1 MQMRLLFIFLLLA
14 ALIGCENNS
23 VSSFL
28 VQTTSTET
36 VTKSQIDSIGMTIQS
51 RFRTPEGFE
60 RAQLDS
66 NSFGF
71 YLRNFLLHPINRIVH
86 YFDGREKTKQDV
98 YCSVLKQEIDP
109 VDLQQ
114 CADAVMRLRGEFLFQ
129 QKRFND
135 IHFNFVSDG
144 KPHYFKE
151 YANGDYSYK
160 KFRSYMKYIFSYAN
174 TGSLKK
180 ELVPVASINE
190 IEVGDVFIQSGNPYG
205 HAVIVMDVV
214 ISPEGNKRFL
224 LAQSYMPAQ
233 ETQVL
238 INPIE
243 EKLSPWFDAKEGEI
257 ITPEWKFNSS
267 DLRRFEIN

>member
-1 MQMRLLFIFLLLA
+1 MRFVLIFN
-14 ALIGCENNS
+14 ALITLTGCESRS
-23 VSSFL
+23 VNSFL
-28 VQTTSTET
+28 VQTTRTET
-36 VTKSQIDSIGMTIQS
+36 AIVSQIDTTGMTIHS

-60 RAQLDS
+60 RAILDS

-71 YLRNFLLHPINRIVH
+71 YLRNFPLHQVNHTVH

-129 QKRFND
+129 QKRFDD

-144 KPHYFKE
+144 NPHYFEE

-174 TGSLKK
+174 TRSLKK
-180 ELVPVASINE
+180 ELVIVAKIDE
-190 IEVGDVFIQSGNPYG
+190 IQVGDVFIQSGNPYG

-214 ISPEGNKRFL
+214 VSSEGNKRFI

-238 INPIE
+238 INPIDAE
-243 EKLSPWFDAKEGEI
+243 LSPWYDAVEGEI
-257 ITPEWKFNSS
+257 ITPEWIFNSS
-267 DLRRFEIN
+267 DLRRFAPN

>member
-1 MQMRLLFIFLLLA
+1 MRFVFIFLVLA
-14 ALIGCENNS
+14 ALTGCENHS
-23 VSSFL
+23 VSSFFAQNSSKATDL
-28 VQTTSTET
+28 ESHLDTLG
-36 VTKSQIDSIGMTIQS
+36 VTIKT
-51 RFRTPEGFE
+51 RFKAPDGYE
-60 RAQLDS
+60 RAVLDS

-71 YLRNFLLHPINRIVH
+71 YLRNFPLHPVNRVVH

-114 CADAVMRLRGEFLFQ
+114 CADAVMRLRGEFLYQ
-129 QKRFND
+129 QKRYND

-144 KPHYFKE
+144 KSHYFKE
-151 YANGDYSYK
+151 YANGDLSYK
-160 KFRSYMKYIFSYAN
+160 KFRAYMKYIFSYAN

-180 ELVPVASINE
+180 ELVTVATIDE
-190 IEVGDVFIQSGNPYG
+190 IQIGDVFIQSGNPYG

-214 ISPEGNKRFL
+214 ISPDGNKRFL
-224 LAQSYMPAQ
+224 LAQSFMPAQ

-238 INPIE
+238 INPIDAE
-243 EKLSPWFDAKEGEI
+243 LSPWYEAVEGEI

-267 DLRRFEIN
+267 DLRRFSAN

>member
-1 MQMRLLFIFLLLA
+1 MRFVFIFLVLA
-14 ALIGCENNS
+14 ALTGCENRS
-23 VSSFL
+23 VSSFFA
-28 VQTTSTET
+28 QDSSNDFKITSELDTA
-36 VTKSQIDSIGMTIQS
+36 GMTLS
-51 RFRTPEGFE
+51 TRFLCSEGFT
-60 RAQLDS
+60 RTAIDS

-71 YLRNFLLHPINRIVH
+71 YLRNFPLHPIDYAVH
-86 YFDGREKTKQDV
+86 YYDGREKTKQNV
-98 YCSVLKQEIDP
+98 YCAVLQQEIDP

-129 QKRFND
+129 KKRYND

-151 YANGDYSYK
+151 YANGDFSYK

-180 ELVPVASINE
+180 ELVPVTSINE
-190 IEVGDVFIQSGNPYG
+190 IQVGDVFIQSGNPYG
-205 HAVIVMDVV
+205 HAVIVMDVA
-214 ISPEGNKRFL
+214 ISTKGNKRFL

-238 INPIE
+238 INPNDAEI
-243 EKLSPWFDAKEGEI
+243 SPWYESVEGEI
-257 ITPEWKFNSS
+257 ITPEWKFNST
-267 DLRRFEIN
+267 DLRRFN